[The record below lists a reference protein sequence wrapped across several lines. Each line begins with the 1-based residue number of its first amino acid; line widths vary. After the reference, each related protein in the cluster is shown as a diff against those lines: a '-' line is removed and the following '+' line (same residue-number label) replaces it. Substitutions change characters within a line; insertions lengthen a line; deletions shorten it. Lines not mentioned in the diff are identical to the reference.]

1 MPENKHCCDPWGLLR
16 KSRAG
21 KEPGLRMPDGCS
33 QRNTQWGHP
42 FRVGCEPESAS
53 PSLYSIPHP
62 MLPPFLALTTP
73 APEDP
78 LLPLPGASS
87 PNIYP
92 APQLHHSPP
101 GTTWMQELL
110 TLIHSDGDPRL
121 AQSVPSWE
129 RVPWLEQTTAAG
141 FLENRPCPWLISSHL
156 PCSLFPISF
165 HGSNAKVRGTPRTS
179 VSLYHYSKM
188 ASFLEF
194 QEDLGEFVELFSAG
208 KGTSWWFPHI
218 KGWLGLRD
226 RLNFLLLTYE
236 EMHQD
241 LRGSVERICWFLGKQ
256 LDVRALDGVVKNT
269 SFQAMKQ
276 NKMCN
281 YSLGLENIMDQRV
294 SPFLRKGGRGAGHF
308 RMAQSQAFDQL
319 DQEQMQDV
327 SVRFPWDEPGLEP
340 RSPGSPRPH
349 PSPNPGV
356 LVSVPGLCHS
366 TAIWAHQRL
375 CLSLPLCGMGP
386 NPPSQALD

>member
-1 MPENKHCCDPWGLLR
+1 
-16 KSRAG
+16 
-21 KEPGLRMPDGCS
+21 
-33 QRNTQWGHP
+33 
-42 FRVGCEPESAS
+42 
-53 PSLYSIPHP
+53 

-281 YSLGLENIMDQRV
+281 YSLGGRC
-294 SPFLRKGGRGAGHF
+294 GGLPHPLHSLLPAGVPGDWKGHF

-319 DQEQMQDV
+319 DQEQMGCRPPPPD
-327 SVRFPWDEPGLEP
+327 SYKPGLEP

-349 PSPNPGV
+349 PSPALTTRPHPQ
-356 LVSVPGLCHS
+356 S
-366 TAIWAHQRL
+366 QR
-375 CLSLPLCGMGP
+375 
-386 NPPSQALD
+386 

>member
-1 MPENKHCCDPWGLLR
+1 
-16 KSRAG
+16 
-21 KEPGLRMPDGCS
+21 
-33 QRNTQWGHP
+33 
-42 FRVGCEPESAS
+42 
-53 PSLYSIPHP
+53 

-165 HGSNAKVRGTPRTS
+165 HGSNAKVRGCGSGVRGTGRAGGEQGW
-179 VSLYHYSKM
+179 VSRGLWVGS
-188 ASFLEF
+188 E
-194 QEDLGEFVELFSAG
+194 G
-208 KGTSWWFPHI
+208 WWFPHI

-281 YSLGLENIMDQRV
+281 YSLGRG
-294 SPFLRKGGRGAGHF
+294 RCGGLPHPLHSLLPAGVPGDWKGHF

-327 SVRFPWDEPGLEP
+327 SVRFPWDE
-340 RSPGSPRPH
+340 
-349 PSPNPGV
+349 
-356 LVSVPGLCHS
+356 
-366 TAIWAHQRL
+366 A
-375 CLSLPLCGMGP
+375 
-386 NPPSQALD
+386 

>member
-1 MPENKHCCDPWGLLR
+1 GAAGKAWHKPSVWGTVPPRGLR
-16 KSRAG
+16 ASPTAHSSPLSGAHRQAQPAPRPHSISRAFSPPSG
-21 KEPGLRMPDGCS
+21 RFPAQQPQTLVQGLFA
-33 QRNTQWGHP
+33 T
-42 FRVGCEPESAS
+42 
-53 PSLYSIPHP
+53 
-62 MLPPFLALTTP
+62 
-73 APEDP
+73 
-78 LLPLPGASS
+78 
-87 PNIYP
+87 
-92 APQLHHSPP
+92 PQLHHSPP

-281 YSLGLENIMDQRV
+281 YRLPHPLHSLLPAGVPGDW
-294 SPFLRKGGRGAGHF
+294 KGHF

-327 SVRFPWDEPGLEP
+327 SVRFPWDEPP
-340 RSPGSPRPH
+340 RRAPPQRCRSPSPGEGSPRP
-349 PSPNPGV
+349 SPEAAG
-356 LVSVPGLCHS
+356 
-366 TAIWAHQRL
+366 
-375 CLSLPLCGMGP
+375 
-386 NPPSQALD
+386 